1 MDLPFQPPRIYTVSQ
16 VTAEIKSLLEG
27 KFDLIW
33 VEGEISNFSSPSSGH
48 FYMSLKD
55 EHAQIRTVMFRPQ

>member
-1 MDLPFQPPRIYTVSQ
+1 MKQDTITMDIPFQPPRIYTVSQ

-33 VEGEISNFSSPSSGH
+33 VEGRSRISPPHPRATS
-48 FYMSLKD
+48 
-55 EHAQIRTVMFRPQ
+55 I